1 LALVAGAEITTSLV
15 DLRMGMVFHLAL
27 VLALVAYGALGR
39 TEGGRRMALA
49 LTVAPVIR
57 LLSLSLPLARFPQM
71 AWYPMVSI
79 PLLVGVFYLVRQV
92 GVTRAE
98 LGLVPGKLSLQLMLA
113 GGGLG
118 IGVLEYAI
126 LQPHS
131 MLSRPDLGEAAVAVL
146 SLVIFTGFNE
156 ELIFRGLLQSQ
167 AAPVMK
173 RLAPLYVSALFG
185 VLHIGYLSVLDVVFV
200 TGVGLL
206 FAYLVQ
212 WGGSILGVT
221 LAHGLTN
228 IVLFIVMPYVAQ
240 GAPGDVATAF
250 YVLAA
255 GGTAIAAGA
264 LLLIRQHATRNN
276 ARMEGEGPSSRDLR
290 VAMLGLQ
297 VPVNSDGR

>member
-1 LALVAGAEITTSLV
+1 
-15 DLRMGMVFHLAL
+15 
-27 VLALVAYGALGR
+27 
-39 TEGGRRMALA
+39 
-49 LTVAPVIR
+49 
-57 LLSLSLPLARFPQM
+57 
-71 AWYPMVSI
+71 MVSI

-131 MLSRPDLGEAAVAVL
+131 MLSRPDLGEAAVAAL